1 MKLSVIVPALNESE
15 NIVQAV
21 SSALT
26 AGAEEVIVVDG
37 GSQDDT
43 VERATAAG
51 ANCLV
56 TQPGRAQQLH
66 YGASHAQGEMLVF
79 LHADNWFG
87 QDALAPLLDDDSANR
102 GDLLNCGG
110 FQQQIESPRS
120 IYRWFEWGNRLRI
133 RCLGVAYGDQGI
145 FVRREIYQAI
155 GGFPQVPLM
164 EDVLL
169 MRQLRRRRYKV
180 ALLPG
185 PLHVSARRWQANG
198 PIRQTLRNWV
208 LITAFRCGVSPERLA
223 RFYRRHS
230 SGS

>member
-51 ANCLV
+51 AICLV
-56 TQPGRAQQLH
+56 SQPGRAQQLH
-66 YGASHAQGEMLVF
+66 HGASHARGEMLVF

-87 QDALAPLLDDDSANR
+87 QDALAPLLENAPVNR
-102 GDLLNCGG
+102 GDPLNCGG
-110 FQQQIESPRS
+110 FRQQIEAPQS
-120 IYRWFEWGNRLRI
+120 IYRWLEWGNRLRI
-133 RCLGVAYGDQGI
+133 RWLGSAYGDQGI
-145 FVRREIYQAI
+145 FVRREIYEAS
-155 GGFPQVPLM
+155 GGFPLVPLM

-169 MRQLRRRRYKV
+169 MRQLRRRYKV
-180 ALLPG
+180 TLLPG
-185 PLHVSARRWQANG
+185 PLHVSPRRWQANG
-198 PIRQTLRNWV
+198 PIRQTIRNWS
-208 LITAFRCGVSPERLA
+208 LMTAFRCGVSPERLA
-223 RFYRRHS
+223 RFYRRHTA
-230 SGS
+230 